1 MSNNLNKVM
10 LIGHLGSDI
19 KIHNFEGGGCI
30 GNTSLA
36 TNESYTNKQTGEK
49 VENTDWHNLVFR
61 NKAAEVCE
69 KYLEKGDKIFI
80 EGKLKNRSYEDQN
93 GQKKYVTEIH
103 VLNFEFL
110 STKKSNNTIVNEPQT
125 VAHNNNQNDD
135 LPF

>member
-10 LIGHLGSDI
+10 IIGRLGSDI
-19 KIHNFEGGGCI
+19 KLHHFDGGGCI

-49 VENTDWHNLVFR
+49 VENTDWHNIVFR

-69 KYLEKGDKIFI
+69 KYLTKGDKIYV
-80 EGKLKNRSYEDQN
+80 EVKLKNRSYEKD
-93 GQKKYVTEIH
+93 GQTIYITEIH

-110 STKKSNNTIVNEPQT
+110 STKKSNNTNVNEPQT
-125 VAHNNNQNDD
+125 VAHNNNSNDD